1 MDKTVLVV
9 EDSEIA
15 RFYISFF
22 LTKEGYNVI
31 EAEHGKDALN
41 KLSSDEVI
49 PAVVITDLNMP
60 VMDGIEFVKQLRT
73 TPSHSTVP
81 VVVITG
87 DSNEV
92 KKHEAEQA
100 GINFWLNKPFASWQ
114 LKDAVSKLT
123 G

>member
-92 KKHEAEQA
+92 KKHEAEQV

>member
-41 KLSSDEVI
+41 KLSSDGVI

-81 VVVITG
+81 VVIITG
-87 DSNEV
+87 DSDEV

-100 GINFWLNKPFASWQ
+100 GITFWLNKPFASWQ
-114 LKDAVSKLT
+114 LKDAVVKLT